1 MCSKDQWVAMEC
13 SLRFSMS
20 NPDGNV
26 TFSSEGKASL
36 NEEWLTLSSKEG
48 RTLTYSVRDLL
59 RVDANDYRIAL
70 KVPEGALLLFNLGAK
85 YEDMVRELHRSRGE
99 LVLKDMLMDEQVRK
113 PSVSADLRML
123 NGGKETSAGRCEVR
137 IYETAL
143 VIIPENLDPIRVLLS
158 DLASV
163 RKENFGLLVEEASG
177 KAYELKRLG
186 KEIDPLANAIIDG
199 MAELKARVQEML
211 KEIMPAAAPSAIE
224 SASQLMREGHAG
236 GRADLERSAPG
247 LWSSLEKRLRASGI
261 GAEYDHLA
269 SLSEEGGLRIG
280 VKRGLKGEGPNDYL
294 WVLAPIL
301 DVESRVRGNA
311 IALEATTED
320 GEGRATYFFRIF
332 AREQYRGLPAE
343 ELRRSSEELLDRI
356 SSCLVTINFRRE
368 PIYLEEAQLFA
379 PDNLRYRY
387 AIARLP
393 DLRSLRERFVGRVMH
408 LSPEQWQS
416 DVLELLTFN
425 GRERSD
431 SARWA
436 KKAEGR
442 P

>member
-1 MCSKDQWVAMEC
+1 MAMEC

-26 TFSSEGKASL
+26 TFSSEGKVSL
-36 NEEWLTLSSKEG
+36 KEEWLTISSKEG

-59 RVDANDYRIAL
+59 RVDAKDYRIAL
-70 KVPEGALLLFNLGAK
+70 KVPEGTLMLFNLGTK
-85 YEDMVRELHRSRGE
+85 YEDMVRELHRSRGD
-99 LVLKDMLMDEQVRK
+99 LALKDMLMGEQVRK
-113 PSVSADLRML
+113 SSVSADLRML
-123 NGGKETSAGRCEVR
+123 NGGKETSAGHCEVR

-163 RKENFGLLVEEASG
+163 SKEDFGLLVEEASG
-177 KAYELKRLG
+177 NAYELKRLG
-186 KEIDPLANAIIDG
+186 KEIDPLANAIMNG
-199 MAELKARVQEML
+199 MAELKSRVQEML

-224 SASQLMREGHAG
+224 SASWLMREGHAG
-236 GRADLERSAPG
+236 GKDDLERSAPG

-280 VKRGLKGEGPNDYL
+280 VKRGLNGEGANDYI
-294 WVLAPIL
+294 WVLASIL
-301 DVESRVRGNA
+301 DLERRERGNA
-311 IALEATTED
+311 IAMEATAEE

-332 AREQYRGLPAE
+332 AREQYRGLPGE
-343 ELRRSSEELLDRI
+343 GLRRSSEELLDRI
-356 SSCLVTINFRRE
+356 SSCLVNINFRRE
-368 PIYLEEAQLFA
+368 PIYLEEAKLFA
-379 PDNLRYRY
+379 PEYLRYRY

-416 DVLELLTFN
+416 DVQELLTFN

-431 SARWA
+431 SARWTRR
-436 KKAEGR
+436 AENGH
-442 P
+442 